1 MLGFTLEGGR
11 IMGLPGPAYM
21 QWDMAALREK
31 GYSVVVSL
39 ECERLNTFE
48 IEEAGFEHRT
58 ICVEDFAS
66 PTFEQIDEFVD
77 FVNSKLAAGKKVLVH
92 CFAGRGRTG
101 TMLAAYLI
109 HRGMRSEAAI
119 REVRE
124 RAHEAYGSV
133 RGVIEP
139 GQEETLRQWEDRLR
153 GF

>member
-11 IMGLPGPAYM
+11 IMGLPGPSYM
-21 QWDMAALREK
+21 QWDLPSLRAR
-31 GYSVVVSL
+31 GFSVVVSL
-39 ECERLNTFE
+39 QCERINTLE
-48 IEEAGFEHRT
+48 IEEAGFEHRK

-77 FVNSKLAAGKKVLVH
+77 FVSSQLGAGKKVLVH

-101 TMLAAYLI
+101 TMLAAFLI
-109 HRGMRSEAAI
+109 QGGMHSDAAI
-119 REVRE
+119 REVRQ
-124 RAHEAYGSV
+124 RAFAAYGSI

-139 GQEETLRQWEDRLR
+139 GQEETLRQYERRLR